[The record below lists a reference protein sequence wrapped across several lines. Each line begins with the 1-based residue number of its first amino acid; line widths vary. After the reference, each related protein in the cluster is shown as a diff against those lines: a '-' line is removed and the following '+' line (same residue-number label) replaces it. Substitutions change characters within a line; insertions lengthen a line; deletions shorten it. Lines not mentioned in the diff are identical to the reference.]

1 MVSPPTEA
9 SHVLRTADSSVPVLE
24 AVNLVRRHG
33 ARAVLD
39 VGRLAVERGEVLAI
53 VGPNGAGKST
63 LFRTLLL
70 LERPDAGEIRLDGIV
85 MRHRDPRARGRLA
98 GVFQRPFLFAGTVR
112 QNVAFGLRAA
122 GITGARLNERV
133 TAALG
138 WLELEEL
145 GRQPVH
151 TLSGGEAQRVALA
164 RALVLEPEIVLLDE
178 PTSSLD
184 VSARRRFRQ
193 DLERVARH
201 HAGSVVLVT
210 HDAADAFGL
219 ADRIAVM
226 HDGRIAQ
233 IGTPDEIMLQPGT
246 PFVAEL
252 AGAELLLQGTV
263 ETSAEGL
270 AAIRVSPGI
279 VLMAAVPHDVI
290 LRPGGPAAV
299 AYRPEDVSL
308 AGAGSGQETSA
319 INRVAA
325 QVEMIVPAGALTR
338 VRIRAADGIILTALL
353 TRRSVTALGL
363 SQGSAVTA
371 HIKAAALHAWPRD
384 APRL

>member
-1 MVSPPTEA
+1 MVNAVEPGTP
-9 SHVLRTADSSVPVLE
+9 LLE
-24 AVNLVRRHG
+24 ANGLVRRQG

-39 VGRLAVERGEVLAI
+39 VERLTVERGEVLAI

-70 LERPDAGEIRLDGIV
+70 LERPDAGEIRLEGIV
-85 MRHRDPRARGRLA
+85 MRHRDRRARGRLA
-98 GVFQRPFLFAGTVR
+98 GVFQRPLLFTGTVR
-112 QNVAFGLRAA
+112 QNVAFGLQAA
-122 GITGARLNERV
+122 GIRGARQNERV
-133 TAALG
+133 DAALG
-138 WLELEEL
+138 WLELEGL
-145 GRQPVH
+145 AARPVH
-151 TLSGGEAQRVALA
+151 TLSGGEGQRVALA
-164 RALVLEPEIVLLDE
+164 RALVLEPQIVLLDE

-233 IGTPDEIMLQPGT
+233 IATPDEIMLRPGT

-252 AGAELLLQGTV
+252 TGAELLLQGVV
-263 ETSAEGL
+263 ETNAEGL
-270 AAIRVSPGI
+270 AAIRVSPDL
-279 VLMAAVPHDVI
+279 VLMAAVPHDVT
-290 LRPGGPAAV
+290 LRPGAPAAV

-308 AGAGSGQETSA
+308 AGAGSAQETSA

-325 QVEMIVPAGALTR
+325 QVETIVPAGALTR
-338 VRIRAADGIILTALL
+338 VRIRAAGGIVLTALL

-363 SQGSAVTA
+363 SPGSEVTA